1 METYTAQRMRR
12 LTTAAAWHVLQ
23 AAVLALA
30 AISGGCAFFAPPERT
45 VAVLLPETAP
55 HTAYATAWRG
65 VEYGYELS
73 WYDGTCVQS
82 QSLQGDR
89 DLASGTHAVLP
100 VTAGASDTV
109 VVVAQPWITT
119 PAGVR
124 ITLPSLGAERSGGA
138 AGGGGTTGG
147 GAAGGAGTTGV
158 GGLGALVLRR
168 PLGEAYRVI
177 LAAASAGLD
186 PRLINLERIAATLT
200 ERRYWPQPEV
210 VPLRGA
216 FDAVRFAE
224 ALEDATINRYDL
236 RFAELEVVTYR
247 ELRWEDDP
255 AEAQLTWIT
264 DEPNDALLRGVI
276 AGEYVV
282 WSIPLIPDIP
292 RYLWRP
298 RGTDSSTTWDHL
310 SIVQDGSGHLRWHLR
325 TEDAIPQAEDATP

>member
-1 METYTAQRMRR
+1 METYTARRMRR
-12 LTTAAAWHVLQ
+12 LKTAAARHVLKT
-23 AAVLALA
+23 AVLALA
-30 AISGGCAFFAPPERT
+30 AVSGGCAFFAPPERM
-45 VAVLLPETAP
+45 VAVHLPETAP
-55 HTAYATAWRG
+55 HTAYAAAWRG

-73 WYDGTCVQS
+73 WYDGTRVQS
-82 QSLQGDR
+82 QSLQGDG
-89 DLASGTHAVLP
+89 DLIPGHHVVLP

-119 PAGVR
+119 PTGVR

-147 GAAGGAGTTGV
+147 GGAAGG
-158 GGLGALVLRR
+158 GGSGALVLRR

-177 LAAASAGLD
+177 LSAASAGLD
-186 PRLINLERIAATLT
+186 PRLLNLERIAATLA
-200 ERRYWPQPEV
+200 ERRYWPQSDV

-224 ALEDATINRYDL
+224 ALEDATIDRYDL
-236 RFAELEVVTYR
+236 RFAESEVVTYR

-255 AEAQLTWIT
+255 TDAQLIWIT
-264 DEPNDALLRGVI
+264 DEPNDALLHGVV

-282 WSIPLIPDIP
+282 WSIPVIPDIP

-298 RGTDSSTTWDHL
+298 RGTGSGTAWDHL
-310 SIVQDGSGHLRWHLR
+310 SIVQDGAGHLRWHLR
-325 TEDAIPQAEDATP
+325 TEDATPASEDATP